1 MIATRNIFSVCS
13 IVNLNTKR
21 NHLMAMF
28 ADLATKGMGKLSQV
42 ECKANY

>member
-13 IVNLNTKR
+13 IVNLNTEQD
-21 NHLMAMF
+21 HLIAMF